1 MEDKKTEKIKKET
14 KKISPKEKEIK
25 ELQEQKLLLE
35 NQLKSSLSDY
45 QNLKRRMDTEKE
57 NILDFKS
64 SIILREFLDIIDDI
78 YLYIKHIS
86 GEAIKKEDMV
96 NGINIIYNKGK
107 DIMKNQGIEIQNVNI
122 GDSYSMYE
130 HEVIGTIMEGEDKNN
145 KIIDVVRVGY
155 VQNGKVIRPAGVIVG
170 KLNQN

>member
-25 ELQEQKLLLE
+25 ELQDKCLLLE
-35 NQLKSSLSDY
+35 NQLKSYLSDY

-78 YLYIKHIS
+78 FLYIKHIS

-96 NGINIIYNKGK
+96 NGINIIYNKGR
-107 DIMKNQGIEIQNVNI
+107 DIIKNQGIEIQNVNI

-130 HEVIGTIMEGEDKNN
+130 HEVIGTVMEGEDKNN
-145 KIIDVVRVGY
+145 KIVDVVRVGY
-155 VQNGKVIRPAGVIVG
+155 IQNGKVIRPAGVIVG